1 MNMTTLRLTE
11 VVRKLRRRLARDECA
26 VATDAAL
33 LERFRAC
40 RDEEA
45 FAELVRRHGPM
56 VLGVC
61 RRLLRNADDA
71 DDAFQATFLVLV
83 RRGSAVRQLGSVG
96 SWLYGVARRTALE
109 ARRSAARRRVKE
121 AGAMRGSA
129 VAGDPCDDLREALDE
144 EIERLPEK
152 YRAPLVLCDL
162 EGKTRK
168 EAARQLGWPEGT
180 VASRLALARKT
191 LGGRLSRRGLALPG
205 GVVALATS
213 GEAAP
218 AAVPPALVGSTVQVA
233 AGRTIVSSGVAALV
247 KGVLTTMLLKKLKT
261 GLVIALV
268 VGVVGAGGNIFRG
281 ALATE
286 ARAADE
292 SKARSPIDELRHENE
307 LLKLNLHV
315 LLEKV
320 HAQES
325 ELIALK
331 SKADATIHARDGTK
345 ISTQDLQLHV
355 RAPVQVQLPA
365 VHADGQAV
373 LMLDALGNVAVDKT
387 APKIQKDVTVQFLGD
402 LKDGAKANVHE
413 VIILADPVQRAEAA
427 LKGLREA
434 KDEKSRQRAVRELE
448 ASLAIMKAHHGIRLD
463 QGTKDK
469 SQDQGTKD

>member
-1 MNMTTLRLTE
+1 MTTLRLNE
-11 VVRKLRRRLARDECA
+11 VIRKLRRRLARDECA
-26 VATDAAL
+26 AATDADL

-129 VAGDPCDDLREALDE
+129 VAGDPCDDLRDALDE

-205 GVVALATS
+205 GVVALAAG

-218 AAVPPALVGSTVQVA
+218 AAVPPALVGSTVRVA

-261 GLVIALV
+261 GLLIALV
-268 VGVVGAGGNIFRG
+268 VGVLGAGGNIFRG
-281 ALATE
+281 ALGTE

-292 SKARSPIDELRHENE
+292 SKARSPIDDLRHENE
-307 LLKLNLHV
+307 LLRLNLHV

-325 ELIALK
+325 ELLALK
-331 SKADATIHARDGTK
+331 SRAGTTTHAQSGAK
-345 ISTQDLQLHV
+345 ISAQDLQLHV
-355 RAPVQVQLPA
+355 KAPVQVQVPA
-365 VHADGQAV
+365 VQLDGQKFITV
-373 LMLDALGNVAVDKT
+373 DTIGNVAVDPT
-387 APKIQKDVTVQFLGD
+387 VNASQKSLTVEFLGGP
-402 LKDGAKANVHE
+402 KDGAKANVHD
-413 VIILADPVQRAEAA
+413 VIIVPDPVQRAEAA

-448 ASLAIMKAHHGIRLD
+448 ASLAIMKAHHGIKLD
-463 QGTKDK
+463 PGTK
-469 SQDQGTKD
+469 QP